1 MGKLLKI
8 KKKEDSRE
16 TLLFFGFGAFLVVKE
31 EKYIKSPQA
40 ELSEPLIDEPKPY
53 SILH

>member
-1 MGKLLKI
+1 MLFKFWEIIKVKVKI
-8 KKKEDSRE
+8 KKEEDSRE

-40 ELSEPLIDEPKPY
+40 ELSEP
-53 SILH
+53 